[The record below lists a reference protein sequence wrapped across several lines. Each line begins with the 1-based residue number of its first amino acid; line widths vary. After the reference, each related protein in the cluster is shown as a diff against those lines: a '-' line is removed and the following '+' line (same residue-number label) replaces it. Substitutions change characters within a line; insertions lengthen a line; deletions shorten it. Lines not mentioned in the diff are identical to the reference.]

1 MARRRFGAEQVV
13 TKLRHIEVLMDE
25 GKSLHQVVREAG
37 ITDTILDRWRKEC
50 GGLKANQVN

>member
-1 MARRRFGAEQVV
+1 MARRRFGPEQVV

-25 GKSLHQVVREAG
+25 GKSLHQAVREAG
-37 ITDTILDRWRKEC
+37 ITDTIHDRWRKEC